1 MANEFVARNGVIA
14 LNNSTVTGSLIVT
27 NGITGSLFGSA
38 SYAITSSRA
47 ISASYAPLVN
57 STKINQALTS
67 SFTGNPKKAT
77 ITFTSS
83 FADTGYSVIVTGH
96 DLRSWTIENKA
107 TTGFVIN
114 SNSNVNL
121 SGSAYWIAS
130 EYGEA

>member
-96 DLRSWTIENKA
+96 DLRDRKS
-107 TTGFVIN
+107 V
-114 SNSNVNL
+114 V
-121 SGSAYWIAS
+121 
-130 EYGEA
+130 